1 MQISEQLIFYPERGL
16 FSLSDG
22 HEICIASTGNYVT
35 PLFVAALNGKL
46 ADKYPQLLKSKEW
59 QGTPVKTTFDSYK
72 ELSHFVVLSEH
83 EAVQTIFLED
93 QKEALDRMVHIYLQ
107 WVVDKE
113 DAMVRERPSA
123 WLEPVFYPSGLF
135 AESEDFDPY
144 NRYDSI
150 PIGGFARAAFYFFIA
165 NTAKNIIKTA
175 ILEEDL
181 LQTAKEAIEKCK
193 AIFDDWDNVILQRGM
208 FRGLLDIYLDWRYE
222 QTEAT
227 LAHDVS
233 LGEDDI
239 WQYIFNEET
248 HARDLFDKN
257 MNTCRL
263 YSLRPLLDLQNDLL
277 QRIQKDHPYISTTGK
292 AMTPTNLPKDGDI
305 QALIRWLD
313 AEDKEG
319 RHHLAD
325 HDGNVE
331 ALCDDAIFRKKI
343 GWYNIKANSLRTALR
358 RKNSKK

>member
-59 QGTPVKTTFDSYK
+59 QSTPVRTTFDSYK
-72 ELSHFVVLSEH
+72 ELSHFVTLSEH
-83 EAVQTIFLED
+83 EAVQTIFPED

-150 PIGGFARAAFYFFIA
+150 PIGGFARAAFYHQDCHF
-165 NTAKNIIKTA
+165 
-175 ILEEDL
+175 
-181 LQTAKEAIEKCK
+181 
-193 AIFDDWDNVILQRGM
+193 
-208 FRGLLDIYLDWRYE
+208 
-222 QTEAT
+222 
-227 LAHDVS
+227 
-233 LGEDDI
+233 
-239 WQYIFNEET
+239 
-248 HARDLFDKN
+248 
-257 MNTCRL
+257 
-263 YSLRPLLDLQNDLL
+263 
-277 QRIQKDHPYISTTGK
+277 
-292 AMTPTNLPKDGDI
+292 
-305 QALIRWLD
+305 
-313 AEDKEG
+313 G
-319 RHHLAD
+319 RRFVAS
-325 HDGNVE
+325 
-331 ALCDDAIFRKKI
+331 C
-343 GWYNIKANSLRTALR
+343 
-358 RKNSKK
+358 